1 MQPLLTGIVA
11 ASALVAASA
20 SVSLAQDAPKQGGTL
35 NYINQL
41 IGGHFNTNIASG
53 TATGLPGVQLHCS
66 LLRFDK
72 EWQPQP
78 YLAESWSTSDDGKS
92 VTLNLAQNAKF
103 HDGEPVTS
111 EDVAFSIET
120 IKENHPFK
128 SMYGAVESVDTP
140 DEHTAVLNLSEPHP
154 AILLA
159 MSSQLGSVLPKHI
172 YGGDDVDIR
181 QHPNNAEGTVG
192 CGPFKLTEFKAGDY
206 IIMDRFDDYFID
218 GRPYLDR
225 IVYRRIAESTSRV
238 IAMEEGQ
245 ADMYAWASDP
255 IELNRLKRSDHIDMT
270 GDGYEAVGALQWLA
284 FNLEREPF
292 NDKRVRQAIAYAID
306 KDFIM
311 NAIMGGFAQRS
322 TGPIHPGS
330 LFAPEGVNPYNLDL
344 DKANAL
350 LDEAG
355 LPPNEDGIRFSAEL
369 DIIVNRGTFK
379 RIAEYTKTQL
389 REVGIDVT
397 ISVTSDI
404 RAWIKKVSNH
414 DFDMTIDS
422 VFNWGDP
429 VIGVHRTYQSTNIR
443 PGVPWHNT
451 QQYKNTE
458 LDALMEQAGA
468 ETDLE
473 KRKALYQEIQKI
485 IVDDVP
491 IAYMATSPFHTVWN
505 TTRVGNPPVD
515 SIWGTQVPWD
525 NVYIK
530 E

>member
-1 MQPLLTGIVA
+1 MHSAFKGILTACALLLGSTSIATAEG
-11 ASALVAASA
+11 SP
-20 SVSLAQDAPKQGGTL
+20 QRGGTL

-41 IGGHFNTNIASG
+41 IGGHFNTSIASG
-53 TATGLPGVQLHCS
+53 TPTGLPGVQLHCA
-66 LLRFDK
+66 LLRFDND
-72 EWQPQP
+72 WQPQP
-78 YLAESWSTSDDGKS
+78 YLAQSWPTSDHGK
-92 VTLNLAQNAKF
+92 TATPNLAQTAKL
-103 HDGEPVTS
+103 HDGMPVTS

-120 IKENHPFK
+120 IKANHPFK
-128 SMYGAVESVDTP
+128 TMYGVVESIATP
-140 DEHTAVLNLSEPHP
+140 DAHTAVLNLSKPHP

-159 MSSQLGSVLPKHI
+159 MSSQLGSVIPKHV
-172 YGGDDVDIR
+172 YGGEDVDIR
-181 QHPNNAEGTVG
+181 KHPNNGQGTVG
-192 CGPFKLTEFKAGDY
+192 CGPFKLTEFKAGDF
-206 IIMDRFDDYFID
+206 IIMDRFDDYFIE

-255 IELNRLKRSDHIDMT
+255 IELNRLKRTDSIAMT
-270 GDGYEAVGALQWLA
+270 SDGYEAVGALQWLA
-284 FNLEREPF
+284 FNMEREPF
-292 NDKRVRQAIAYAID
+292 NDVRVRQAIAYAID
-306 KDFIM
+306 KEFIL

-322 TGPIHPGS
+322 SGPIHPGS
-330 LFAPEGVNPYNLDL
+330 IFAPEGVNPYNLDL

-355 LPPNEDGIRFSAEL
+355 LLPNDDGIRFSAEL

-379 RIAEYTKTQL
+379 RIAEYAKTQL

-429 VIGVHRTYQSTNIR
+429 VIGVHRTYLSTNIR

-451 QQYKNTE
+451 QQYKNE
-458 LDALMEQAGA
+458 KLDALMEQASS
-468 ETDLE
+468 ETSLA
-473 KRKALYQEIQKI
+473 KRKSLYKEIQQI
-485 IVDDVP
+485 IVDEAP
-491 IAYMATSPFHTVWN
+491 IAYMVTSPFHTIWN
-505 TTRVGNPPVD
+505 KDRVGNPPID

-530 E
+530 Q

>member
-1 MQPLLTGIVA
+1 MRSLATKLLA
-11 ASALVAASA
+11 ASVMLASTTA
-20 SVSLAQDAPKQGGTL
+20 IGFAESTPKSGGTL

-53 TATGLPGVQLHCS
+53 TPTGLPGVQLHCA
-66 LLRFDK
+66 LLRFDRD
-72 EWQPQP
+72 WQPQS
-78 YLAESWSTSDDGKS
+78 YLAKDWSVSDDGKA
-92 VTLNLAQNAKF
+92 VTLSLVDNAKF
-103 HDGEPVTS
+103 HDGVPVTS

-120 IKENHPFK
+120 IKANHPFK
-128 SMYGAVESVDTP
+128 TMYEVVESVETP
-140 DEHTAVLNLSEPHP
+140 DPHTVVLNLSKPHP

-159 MSSQLGSVLPKHI
+159 MSSQLGSVLPKHV

-181 QHPNNAEGTVG
+181 RHPNNAEGTVG
-192 CGPFKLTEFKAGDY
+192 CGPFKLTEFKPGDF

-225 IVYRRIAESTSRV
+225 IVYRRMAESTSRV

-255 IELNRLKRSDHIDMT
+255 IELNRLKRADHIDMT
-270 GDGYEAVGALQWLA
+270 SQGYEAVGALQWLA

-306 KDFIM
+306 KDFIL
-311 NAIMGGFAQRS
+311 NAIMGGFSQRS
-322 TGPIHPGS
+322 LGPIHPGS
-330 LFAPEGVNPYNLDL
+330 IYAPEGVNPYDLDL

-355 LPPNEDGIRFSAEL
+355 LLPDGDGIRFSAEL
-369 DIIVNRGTFK
+369 DVIVNRGTFK
-379 RIAEYTKTQL
+379 RMAEYIKTQL
-389 REVGIDVT
+389 RDVGIDVT
-397 ISVTSDI
+397 IAVTPDI

-429 VIGVHRTYQSTNIR
+429 VIGVHRTYQSDNIR

-451 QQYKNTE
+451 QQYRNAE
-458 LDALMEQAGA
+458 LDALMEQASS
-468 ETDLE
+468 ETDVE
-473 KRKALYQEIQKI
+473 KRSALYDEIQSM

-491 IAYMATSPFHTVWN
+491 IAFMVTSPFHTVWN
-505 TTRVGNPPVD
+505 TERVGNPPID

-530 E
+530 Q

>member
-1 MQPLLTGIVA
+1 MRSLAKRLLA
-11 ASALVAASA
+11 ASVIAVGI
-20 SVSLAQDAPKQGGTL
+20 APGAFAEGEPTRGGTL
-35 NYINQL
+35 NYINQT

-53 TATGLPGVQLHCS
+53 TPTGLPGVQLHCA
-66 LLRFDK
+66 LLRFDSD
-72 EWQPQP
+72 WQPQP
-78 YLAESWSTSDDGKS
+78 YLAESWTMSDDGLK
-92 VTLNLAQNAKF
+92 VTLNLVQNAKF
-103 HDGEPVTS
+103 HDGAPVTS

-120 IKENHPFK
+120 IKANHPFK
-128 SMYGAVESVDTP
+128 TMYDVVETVDTP
-140 DEHTAVLNLSEPHP
+140 DPHTAVLNLSKPHP

-159 MSSQLGSVLPKHI
+159 MSSQLGSVLPKHV
-172 YGGDDVDIR
+172 YGGEGVDIR

-192 CGPFKLTEFKAGDY
+192 CGPFQLTEFAPGDY
-206 IIMDRFDDYFID
+206 LIMDRFDDYFID

-255 IELNRLKRSDHIDMT
+255 IELNRLNRADHIEMT
-270 GDGYEAVGALQWLA
+270 SDGYEAVGALQWLA

-292 NDKRVRQAIAYAID
+292 NDQRVRQAIAYAID
-306 KDFIM
+306 KDFIQ
-311 NAIMGGFAQRS
+311 NAIMGGFSQRS
-322 TGPIHPGS
+322 LGPIHPGS
-330 LFAPEGVNPYNLDL
+330 VFAPEGVNPYDLDL
-344 DKANAL
+344 EKANAL

-355 LPPNEDGIRFSAEL
+355 LPRGDNGMRFSAEL
-369 DIIVNRGTFK
+369 DVIVNRGTFK
-379 RIAEYTKTQL
+379 RMAEYARTQL

-397 ISVTSDI
+397 IAVTPDI

-451 QQYKNTE
+451 QQYKNAE
-458 LDALMEQAGA
+458 VDALLDQASS
-468 ETDLE
+468 ETDASA
-473 KRKALYQEIQKI
+473 RAALYQQVQSI
-485 IVDDVP
+485 IVDDAP
-491 IAYMATSPFHTVWN
+491 IAYMVTSPFHTIWN
-505 TTRVGNPPVD
+505 AERVGNPPIA

-525 NVYIK
+525 EVYIK
-530 E
+530 Q